1 MGSSAPRAQTV
12 TQRTEIPP
20 WLEDITRENLAR
32 ADAISNQPYQPYT
45 GQLIAGFAPEQEA
58 AFQYAAGGVGQTQP
72 YFNAAMNQTAAGLNY
87 QPLSVAPGQ
96 VDYQTVRGPTVT
108 AQNFLQ
114 GDIGGYM
121 NPYITN
127 VENAALSRLEGATQ
141 QAVNRLGDQALAA
154 RAFGGSR
161 QGIAEGVALGEAS
174 RSAGELSANLRSQG
188 FNQAAALM
196 QADQARALQADSLSA
211 QLAQQANLANQ
222 ATGMQAG
229 QFNAQQAL
237 QAQQLNQ
244 AAGLQGQQLRNQTAG
259 VLSNLGAASQ
269 AARQLDTGV
278 LQNIGAQRQA
288 MNQAALDEAY
298 ARFQEQRNYP
308 IEMLNL
314 RLGATSATPYSTS
327 QTGTQ
332 FVPRGNSFLQGLGA
346 FGSAASG
353 FAALAPLLGFSD
365 ERMKTDIQKVGKDEE
380 TGLTM
385 YAYRYKGDP
394 KTYPKVVGPMAQEI
408 EKKYPDQVSEISGR
422 KAVNLGFGPMRRAMN
437 NG

>member
-1 MGSSAPRAQTV
+1 MGSSAPKAQTV
-12 TQRTEIPP
+12 TQRTEIPA
-20 WLEDITRENLAR
+20 WLEGVTRENIAR

-87 QPLSVAPGQ
+87 QPSSVAPGS
-96 VDYQTVRGPTVT
+96 VT

-114 GDIGGYM
+114 GDVGAYM

-161 QGIAEGVALGEAS
+161 QGIAEGVALGEAA

-196 QADQARALQADSLSA
+196 QADQARAL
-211 QLAQQANLANQ
+211 
-222 ATGMQAG
+222 QAG

-353 FAALAPLLGFSD
+353 VAALAPLLGFSD

>member
-1 MGSSAPRAQTV
+1 MGSSAPKAQTV
-12 TQRTEIPP
+12 TQQTQIPA
-20 WLEDITRENLAR
+20 WLEGVTRENIAR

-87 QPLSVAPGQ
+87 QPSSVAPGS
-96 VDYQTVRGPTVT
+96 VT

-114 GDIGGYM
+114 GDVGAYM

-161 QGIAEGVALGEAS
+161 QGIAEGVALGEAA

-196 QADQARALQADSLSA
+196 QADQARALQA
-211 QLAQQANLANQ
+211 
-222 ATGMQAG
+222 G
-229 QFNAQQAL
+229 QFNVQQAL

-259 VLSNLGAASQ
+259 ALSNLGAASQ

-332 FVPRGNSFLQGLGA
+332 FVPRGNSFLQGIGA

-353 FAALAPLLGFSD
+353 VAALAPLLGFSD